1 MVESNEFDSFKL
13 KLGNKGPLAEY
24 NGIRFAGV
32 FFCLSFIQ
40 CIFNFNGQVQS
51 RYQKSYEKE
60 IV

>member
-32 FFCLSFIQ
+32 FFASHSFNAYLTSTAKFSLVIRK
-40 CIFNFNGQVQS
+40 VMK
-51 RYQKSYEKE
+51 RK
-60 IV
+60 